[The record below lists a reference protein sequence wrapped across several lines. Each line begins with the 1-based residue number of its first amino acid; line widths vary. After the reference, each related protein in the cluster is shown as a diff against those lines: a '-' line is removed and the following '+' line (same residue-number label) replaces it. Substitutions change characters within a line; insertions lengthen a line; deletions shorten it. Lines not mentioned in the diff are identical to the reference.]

1 MLDISAIIITKN
13 EEEKIGDC
21 LESIKWIDEVIV
33 VDENSEDRTLEICK
47 KYANVRTYQYNNMK
61 HGDGFQKN
69 YALSL
74 ATKEWVF
81 CLDADERVS
90 PELKKEIL
98 DRVGKEEFDGYYFR
112 MKYLAFGKWVLD
124 YKPLNLR
131 LFKRKKGKFSEKIV
145 HTKVILNGKIGI
157 MNNPIIHI
165 SRTYRSVKDYL
176 AIHNRYAF
184 YEAEDLYNAGER
196 IAFTDIPL
204 IFIGKPILGFLRKF
218 VLWGYKYRFCGFLLS
233 VLTGYN
239 YFLIYVKLWKRQRK
253 K

>member
-33 VDENSEDRTLEICK
+33 VDDESSDNTVEICK
-47 KYANVRTYQYNNMK
+47 RYKNVKVYQHRMES
-61 HGDGFQKN
+61 GFGSQKN
-69 YALSL
+69 YALEKASGKWIL
-74 ATKEWVF
+74 SI
-81 CLDADERVS
+81 DADERVS

-131 LFKRKKGKFSEKIV
+131 LFKKDKGKFNNKMV
-145 HTKVILNGKIGI
+145 HEKVILNGKIGEMI
-157 MNNPIIHI
+157 NPILHF
-165 SRTYRSVKDYL
+165 SNLYKDIKSYL
-176 AIHNRYAF
+176 LKQNKYTS
-184 YEAEDLYNAGER
+184 YTAEDLYLSGRR
-196 IAFTDIPL
+196 ITICNFP
-204 IFIGKPILGFLRKF
+204 IFFIVVPIFVFVKKF
-218 VLWGYKYRFCGFLLS
+218 ILFGYKYGFCGFLLS

-239 YFLIYVKLWKRQRK
+239 YFLSYVKLWKRQRK